1 MPVGPIKTFLVRAAL
16 EWAMTTLLSAE
27 GLLSLAARELAR
39 RFELQAPC
47 PLCTRTDRY
56 NESLCGA
63 HKRDI
68 SSLAYCHAHDR
79 LSDVRT
85 MCRSC
90 FLSDKDSS
98 DCDKYK
104 SLVGVLQKD
113 SSREEER
120 DDPKSGVKEGII
132 PPNTAVAAADST
144 TTKCSCCGEIRRA
157 RPSPLNCVGRRSMM
171 SEKASCLSPQAAGR
185 NDKWCGFESP
195 RFRCS
200 ARNDSPRIKCSK
212 GESPRIRFS
221 EGDSSNVVDTQD
233 KEDVIKA
240 TTTLI
245 PPDSKDTNDDTN
257 RTPKLTRANK
267 LLALPLKS
275 APVSPIWVK
284 RGVRKLTTDKEDEP
298 NDRGPLTDVETDI
311 SNRMRRQVCLD
322 HSSLMELYM
331 ELDEERNASN
341 VAANNAM
348 AMITR
353 LQAEKA
359 AVQMEALQ
367 YQRMMEEQAEYDEE
381 ALQAMQDSLEQKDD
395 DINALMAKLELY
407 EEKFGVIEDDEDY
420 QEMKSQ
426 SFVSFSE
433 NSASGSLNGGDSN
446 ESERAHNENRVE
458 NRGENEEM
466 LSFDFEGERL
476 FLFGLLTDLEK
487 KLYANEERNSSEADN
502 IKNEDEAGNN
512 DKATLTREVSSI
524 KERLRDIETDSCF
537 LKHAAMALQKGDKG
551 TKLLSEIAQNLRK
564 IRQSMRSSSDRNT
577 VA

>member
-16 EWAMTTLLSAE
+16 EWAMAALLFAE
-27 GLLSLAARELAR
+27 GLLSLATRELAR
-39 RFELQAPC
+39 QLGLQAPC
-47 PLCTRTDRY
+47 PICTRTNRY
-56 NESLCGA
+56 DESLCGV
-63 HKRDI
+63 HKQDI
-68 SSLAYCHAHDR
+68 SSLTYCRTHDK

-90 FLSDKDSS
+90 LLSDKDSS
-98 DCDKYK
+98 DYEKYNP
-104 SLVGVLQKD
+104 LAGVLQKD
-113 SSREEER
+113 SARVAADG
-120 DDPKSGVKEGII
+120 DDLKSGVKEGII
-132 PPNTAVAAADST
+132 PPDTAA
-144 TTKCSCCGEIRRA
+144 TTKCSCCGEIRRT

-171 SEKASCLSPQAAGR
+171 SEKASCLSPHAAGR
-185 NDKWCGFESP
+185 TDKWRGFESP

-200 ARNDSPRIKCSK
+200 ARNDSPRIKCSE
-212 GESPRIRFS
+212 GESPRIRYL

-240 TTTLI
+240 TPTLL
-245 PPDSKDTNDDTN
+245 PPDSKDPKDDAN

-267 LLALPLKS
+267 ILALPLKS

-284 RGVRKLTTDKEDEP
+284 RGIQKLTTDKEDEP
-298 NDRGPLTDVETDI
+298 NDTDPLLDMETDI
-311 SNRMRRQVCLD
+311 SNRMRRRIRLD

-381 ALQAMQDSLEQKDD
+381 ALQAMQDLLEQKDD
-395 DINALMAKLELY
+395 DINALMAKLEMY

-433 NSASGSLNGGDSN
+433 NSASGSLNEGDSN
-446 ESERAHNENRVE
+446 ESERVHNEKRVE

-466 LSFDFEGERL
+466 LSLDFEGERL
-476 FLFGLLTDLEK
+476 FLLGLLTDLEK
-487 KLYANEERNSSEADN
+487 KLYANEERNSSEAN
-502 IKNEDEAGNN
+502 KIKNEDEGKD

-524 KERLRDIETDSCF
+524 KERLRDIETDSGF

-551 TKLLSEIAQNLRK
+551 TKLLTEIAQNLRK
-564 IRQSMRSSSDRNT
+564 IRQSMRSHSDINT